1 MKKEYNSIAKNKAA
15 GIILMLLSI
24 IGICFIVTRLFY
36 YVYEYDAQYSPID
49 YGQFN
54 ILSYFT
60 IQSNFFIYLYFFFA
74 ALSIFG
80 VKKAEKIGFNPTLKV
95 LATVYVV
102 IAGITYCA
110 GIPMGMT
117 PPFKWESAYHIFSAV
132 NQIYYHMLIPPAAL
146 IFLLL
151 PFTNEK
157 ASMKKC
163 TALSGIYPLVYSL
176 FSLVRG
182 AVSQPTYYPYPFY
195 NPEFIWNIFFKD
207 KPVNLPVSYL
217 IIAVL
222 LVLGI
227 SLFAGITALLLLIY
241 NKRVSRSAKT
251 AVV

>member
-1 MKKEYNSIAKNKAA
+1 MKKEYNPIAKSKTA
-15 GIILMLLSI
+15 GIVLMLLSL
-24 IGICFIVTRLFY
+24 IGICFIITRLFY
-36 YVYEYDAQYSPID
+36 YVYEYDAQYSPVD

-80 VKKAEKIGFNPTLKV
+80 VKKAEKIGFNPTIRILV
-95 LATVYVV
+95 TVYVL

-117 PPFKWESAYHIFSAV
+117 PPFKWDSAYHIFSAV

-146 IFLLL
+146 IFLLF

-157 ASMKKC
+157 APMKNC
-163 TALSGIYPLVYSL
+163 LLLSGIYPFLYSL
-176 FSLVRG
+176 FSIVRG

-195 NPEFIWNIFFKD
+195 NPEFIWSIFFKD
-207 KPVNLPVSYL
+207 KPVNLAVSYL

-227 SLFAGITALLLLIY
+227 SLFAGITALLLVVY
-241 NKRVSRSAKT
+241 NKRLNHTVQSAT
-251 AVV
+251 V